1 MSRKKICKLLL
12 CFSSVI
18 AICAGCSANGQTI
31 TEVNNIS
38 EISETASQP
47 QARTEAETE
56 TVTQTEAETS
66 AETEWVNPALAP
78 ALLADRSPSEF
89 TISGSITIYDED
101 TYTSSEYAG
110 EITAQEDITA
120 IWDFIAFTESSPACD
135 YSEYYSVSGDIHVR
149 LTLENDYGVRYS
161 YDEISFTENGEE
173 AGYIHRS
180 GLGSKDSIYIP
191 FRGCKAPLYSLME
204 KLLAK
209 EENKVSQVSYPVENY
224 KKGIVLVQDY
234 SNSAWGYQHY
244 GDFVDINGN
253 VYSYDF
259 SEDKSEIRSNDELVS
274 RLMEIYAKGVP
285 ESSACKEY
293 TDKLDEITALADKA
307 DRRAKLTCKFDAYD
321 AGQYTLYA
329 VNSDFRLI
337 EISSSGDLEILSTDP
352 NALEIQR
359 LCNEINRLVW
369 KSKND
374 E

>member
-1 MSRKKICKLLL
+1 MKYQKAVISVAAAIMLFTAC
-12 CFSSVI
+12 SS
-18 AICAGCSANGQTI
+18 AR

-47 QARTEAETE
+47 QARLEAETK
-56 TVTQTEAETS
+56 TVTQTEMS
-66 AETEWVNPALAP
+66 AETVWVNPALAP

-110 EITAQEDITA
+110 EITAQEDIAA

-135 YSEYYSVSGDIHVR
+135 YNEYYSVSGDISVR
-149 LTLENDYGVRYS
+149 LTLEKDDGVRYS

-191 FRGCKAPLYSLME
+191 FKGCKAPLYSLME

-209 EENKVSQVSYPVENY
+209 EENKVSQVSYPAENY
-224 KKGIVLVQDY
+224 KKGVVLVREY
-234 SNSAWGYQHY
+234 RNGAWGYQHS

-253 VYSYDF
+253 VYPFDF
-259 SEDKSEIRSNDELVS
+259 SDDDREIRSNDELMS
-274 RLMEIYAKGVP
+274 RLMEIYEEGTP
-285 ESSACKEY
+285 DSSVCSEY
-293 TDKLDEITALADKA
+293 TDKLEEITELADKA
-307 DRRAKLTCKFDAYD
+307 DTRAKLTCEFAAYD

-329 VNSDFRLI
+329 VNSDFRLV
-337 EISSSGDLEILSTDP
+337 EISSSGGLEILSTDP

-369 KSKND
+369 ESRNA